1 MTRKLNFSKVNDIDL
16 ARQIDIEI
24 QLAYYGT
31 WAERA
36 TFYLSKM
43 LAEKDE
49 YINEAFKH
57 LEMVSQNKEKQIA
70 YTSRLKALT
79 DYNSIM
85 EERYETGRQEGR
97 QKGIEIGEKK
107 GRQDGRQELLKELME
122 MGIPLPDGL
131 LSDIKNK

>member
-1 MTRKLNFSKVNDIDL
+1 MELHIIELPKLPPETDGTTLYNL
-16 ARQIDIEI
+16 AKFIK
-24 QLAYYGT
+24 
-31 WAERA
+31 AEKRDE
-36 TFYLSKM
+36 LKM

-107 GRQDGRQELLKELME
+107 GRQEGRQELLKELME
-122 MGIPLPDGL
+122 MGIPLLDEL
-131 LSDIKNK
+131 LSGIKNK

>member
-85 EERYETGRQEGR
+85 AERLQE
-97 QKGIEIGEKK
+97 GIEIGEKK